1 MTPLHIVLC
10 NHPRSPTLLIILG
23 WIISSKCVVVIAFD
37 WSSLQ
42 KNYTW
47 SVQTVHIKWVESRS
61 KVTRRVSVVKAFSL
75 LVYCVSI
82 ALAAV
87 EGQVP
92 SEGLGPN
99 ASSQKV
105 TFTTQKIDT
114 NSSTMAP
121 TINLKEKVGERDGWI
136 ASFWKKKLQ

>member
-1 MTPLHIVLC
+1 M
-10 NHPRSPTLLIILG
+10 
-23 WIISSKCVVVIAFD
+23 
-37 WSSLQ
+37 
-42 KNYTW
+42 
-47 SVQTVHIKWVESRS
+47 HIKWVESRS

-121 TINLKEKVGERDGWI
+121 TINLKEKVGERDG
-136 ASFWKKKLQ
+136 